1 MHTKQGAL
9 LYRTSCPAR
18 AQGPGLHVQRF
29 QWEPMSSFMN
39 RTPSGT
45 DGGPLGE
52 APPSSADA
60 AEVRQHTESV
70 CCPAPAHMCAG
81 PPQLD
86 TEHLSFPDLRTHS
99 SLLHLENIQIFS
111 KFMFE
116 IPKSTLQ
123 FFSICEYKP
132 LKFQRKEI

>member
-1 MHTKQGAL
+1 
-9 LYRTSCPAR
+9 
-18 AQGPGLHVQRF
+18 
-29 QWEPMSSFMN
+29 MSSFTNQM
-39 RTPSGT
+39 PSGAE
-45 DGGPLGE
+45 GGRLREVSGPQ
-52 APPSSADA
+52 SSHRRGQA
-60 AEVRQHTESV
+60 AHEVSLLSSFQSTW
-70 CCPAPAHMCAG
+70 CAG

-99 SLLHLENIQIFS
+99 RLLHLGKIQIFS

-123 FFSICEYKP
+123 FFCICEYKP